1 MPSGARS
8 EVRIDEDVG
17 FGTGLHVL
25 AGTSSEA
32 LAEEVERMLR
42 GGSLPTMQV
51 VSPDDL
57 C

>member
-1 MPSGARS
+1 MPSGARP
-8 EVRIDEDVG
+8 EVRIDENVG
-17 FGTGLHVL
+17 FGAGLHAL

-32 LAEEVERMLR
+32 LAEEAQRMLR

>member
-1 MPSGARS
+1 MPSGARP
-8 EVRIDEDVG
+8 EVHIEENVG

-25 AGTSSEA
+25 AGASLEA
-32 LAEEVERMLR
+32 LAEEAQHMPR

-51 VSPDDL
+51 VSLDDL